1 MVQLVLATMFLLG
14 VVFLPGTLAKFVR
27 RRTMG
32 QKDGKGLAW
41 TVRVICSLLCLFMI
55 LSTSFVIVDGSSVG
69 HLKRVYMGSAM
80 PAGRIVALPG
90 EKGPQAE
97 VLAPGFHFRL
107 FVRVLFDF
115 EEYPVIR
122 VPEGQYGIITA
133 LDGRPLRN
141 GQYLAD
147 AWPEEEY
154 ERFLD
159 ALYFMGQ
166 DGDGPRGQKGSQLT
180 ILPPGQYRLNHYL
193 FDVDIEHEAID
204 IEAGFVGVVKS
215 NVGDVYEGSI
225 APDSIIEAFER
236 ASTLESKKAK
246 RDGVDIPH
254 ISREEARQRALEALS
269 VPLVPRGYRGV
280 WTEVLTPG
288 RYYFNEKA
296 YQVTKVDTRIQTWP
310 YIGGF
315 TRRWVDLQLKEDGT
329 VVQSAREE
337 EMVIPEH
344 VADRAVVLRV
354 EGWDVFLDSRVLV
367 QVTPDN
373 APYVVASVGGIR
385 NVEDKII
392 TPAYR
397 SVLRN
402 VVGDKERKV
411 LDLLYQREMLEK
423 LVEEAIIPEGLKAG
437 VIIREIR
444 FGDPVV
450 PPELL
455 IPGKRK
461 QLAEQME
468 ATFIREKEAQLKRI
482 ETEKAR
488 AEANRQDELMK
499 AQIRKK
505 AAAEIKEEQR
515 LLGEGEKLKLQA
527 IAEGQRAQMDVLG
540 QQKTYELARLQM
552 ILETAA
558 KNPNIVRVPHI
569 LVNGS
574 AGGFEGAAA
583 ILGASNLSFGM
594 DESTPTSPAPPGP
607 QGKANRTNDPV
618 PMVVPVETVSA
629 VPAEG

>member
-1 MVQLVLATMFLLG
+1 MAQLVLAVLFILG
-14 VVFLPGTLAKFVR
+14 VVFVPGWVVR
-27 RRTMG
+27 FIQRNSMG
-32 QKDGKGLAW
+32 ANKGTGVAW
-41 TVRVICSLLCLFMI
+41 TVRVVFSLLALFMI
-55 LSTSFVIVDGSSVG
+55 LSTSFVIVESDKVG
-69 HLKRVYMGSAM
+69 HLKRVYLGTPM

-97 VLAPGFHFRL
+97 VLPPGFHFRL
-107 FVRVLFDF
+107 FIRVLYEF
-115 EEYPVIR
+115 EEFDVVR
-122 VPEGQYGIITA
+122 VPEGMYGIITA
-133 LDGRPLRN
+133 LDGKPLHP
-141 GQYLAD
+141 GQYLAE
-147 AWPEEEY
+147 AWPEEEFEQY
-154 ERFLD
+154 LSS
-159 ALYFMGQ
+159 LHFMGE
-166 DGDGPRGQKGSQLT
+166 GAEAPRGQKGPQLT
-180 ILPPGQYRLNHYL
+180 VLPPGEYRLNRYL
-193 FDVDIEHEAID
+193 FDVDTEHEAID

-215 NVGDVYEGSI
+215 NVGAEFEGSMV
-225 APDSIIEAFER
+225 PDSIVESFER
-236 ASTLESKKAK
+236 ASKLEAKKAA
-246 RDGVDIPH
+246 REGREFEVIT
-254 ISREEARQRALEALS
+254 REEARLRALGALS
-269 VPLVPRGYRGV
+269 VPLVPRGHRGV
-280 WTEVLTPG
+280 WTQVLTPG

-315 TRRWVDLQLKEDGT
+315 KRRWVDLELKEDGT
-329 VVQSAREE
+329 VVQSQREE
-337 EMVIPEH
+337 EMPVPDN

-392 TPAYR
+392 SPAYR
-397 SVLRN
+397 SVVRN

-411 LDLLYQREMLEK
+411 LDLLCPREMLEK
-423 LVEEAIIPEGLKAG
+423 LVEEAIIPEGLQAG

-482 ETEKAR
+482 ETEAAR

-505 AAAEIKEEQR
+505 AAVEIKEEQK
-515 LLGEGEKLKLQA
+515 LLGEGEKAKLQA
-527 IAEGQRAQMDVLG
+527 IAEGQRAQMEVLG
-540 QQKTYELARLQM
+540 QEKTYQLARLQM
-552 ILETAA
+552 ILEAAA
-558 KNPNIVRVPHI
+558 KSPEIVQVPRV

-583 ILGASNLSFGM
+583 ILGASNLTFGVQ
-594 DESTPTSPAPPGP
+594 DNLSESGTERRSAPRNPPRAPRPAPEPEP
-607 QGKANRTNDPV
+607 ADA
-618 PMVVPVETVSA
+618 VVE
-629 VPAEG
+629 